1 MDKIRRLKNLI
12 QHANKIVFLSGAGV
26 STESGIPD
34 FRSSGGIYE
43 YAPEEMLSIQFF
55 MTHPKEFFD
64 FYKKNL
70 IHLDAR
76 PNTYHKYVAEL
87 SKTKDVTVVTQNID
101 GLYQMAGVES
111 VIEVH
116 GSVFKYYCI
125 ECGKEYDINR
135 ILTEP
140 LPTCECSGI
149 IRTSAVMYGEVL
161 DPFIMEAAI
170 KKIKEADLLITAG
183 TSLSVYP
190 AAGLISK
197 NKEIPKV
204 LINMD
209 TTRRD
214 RLFNLVIRQPI
225 GSVISKLKEE

>member
-1 MDKIRRLKNLI
+1 MDKIKRLKNLI
-12 QHANKIVFLSGAGV
+12 THANRIVFLSGAGV

-43 YAPEEMLSIQFF
+43 YAPEEMLSIEFF
-55 MTHPKEFFD
+55 MTHPKEFYD
-64 FYKKNL
+64 FYKENL

-76 PNTYHKYVAEL
+76 PNSYHHYVAEL

-101 GLYQMAGVES
+101 GLYQMAGVKN

-116 GSVFKYYCI
+116 GSVYKYFCVQ
-125 ECGKEYDINR
+125 CGKAYEIDH
-135 ILTEP
+135 ILKET
-140 LPTCECSGI
+140 LPTCDCSGI

-161 DPFIMEAAI
+161 DPYIMDLAI
-170 KKIKEADLLITAG
+170 QKIKEADLLITAG

-190 AAGLISK
+190 AAGLINK
-197 NKEIPKV
+197 NRNIPKV

-209 TTRRD
+209 KTRRD
-214 RLFNLVIRQPI
+214 RLFNLVIRRPI